1 VREEESTR
9 GGVIK
14 LTTIVT
20 LDGLD
25 GEAKLCGHPSEEVK
39 KREKSIRLRTQG
51 KSPRIMREIIDHH
64 KIVLIAINT
73 DNRRC
78 P

>member
-1 VREEESTR
+1 VREEEGIG

-25 GEAKLCGHPSEEVK
+25 GEAKPSGHPSKKMEDREE
-39 KREKSIRLRTQG
+39 SIRLRT
-51 KSPRIMREIIDHH
+51 
-64 KIVLIAINT
+64 
-73 DNRRC
+73 
-78 P
+78 

>member
-1 VREEESTR
+1 MREEESTR

-14 LTTIVT
+14 LATIVT

-25 GEAKLCGHPSEEVK
+25 GEAELCGHPSEEMK
-39 KREKSIRLRTQG
+39 KRGKSIRLRTQG
-51 KSPRIMREIIDHH
+51 KGPRVMREIIDHH
-64 KIVLIAINT
+64 KIVLITRNT
-73 DNRRC
+73 DNRRG

>member
-1 VREEESTR
+1 MREEESTR

-14 LTTIVT
+14 LATIVK

-25 GEAKLCGHPSEEVK
+25 GEAELCGHPSEEMK

-51 KSPRIMREIIDHH
+51 KGPRVMREIIDYH
-64 KIVLIAINT
+64 KIVLITRNT
-73 DNRRC
+73 DNRRD

>member
-1 VREEESTR
+1 VREEEVAG

-14 LTTIVT
+14 LATIVT

-25 GEAKLCGHPSEEVK
+25 GEAELCRHPRKEVEERG
-39 KREKSIRLRTQG
+39 KRIRLRTER
-51 KSPRIMREIIDHH
+51 KSPRIMRKIINNH
-64 KIVLIAINT
+64 KIVLITRNT
-73 DNRRC
+73 ENRRC